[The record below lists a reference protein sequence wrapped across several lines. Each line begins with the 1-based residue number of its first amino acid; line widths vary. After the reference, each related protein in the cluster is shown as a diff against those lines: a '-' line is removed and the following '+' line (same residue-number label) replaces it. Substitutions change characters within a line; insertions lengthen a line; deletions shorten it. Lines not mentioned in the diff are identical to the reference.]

1 MLLSKHCF
9 QNKDDILV
17 FMCPKHETVHLG
29 SHWDQSLDLFYLS
42 LLPLGHIIIIVMM
55 TVNYMLGKKH
65 TNVFSC
71 FTAIKGDF

>member
-29 SHWDQSLDLFYLS
+29 SHWDQSLDLFCFA
-42 LLPLGHIIIIVMM
+42 LLPLGHII
-55 TVNYMLGKKH
+55 
-65 TNVFSC
+65 SQ
-71 FTAIKGDF
+71 